1 MAKNAQP
8 VSQDAIDG
16 LLAELPDWSL
26 DNGMLHKTFT
36 FKDFGEALAWMVRVG
51 LEAEKLDHHPDWC
64 NSWNKV
70 HVHLLTHSI
79 DALSELDVKLAR
91 KMEALAA

>member
-1 MAKNAQP
+1 MAQDAQP
-8 VSQDAIDG
+8 ISQDAIYG
-16 LLAELPDWSL
+16 LLAELPGWSL

-36 FKDFGEALAWMVRVG
+36 FKNFSEALAWMVRVG

-79 DALSELDVKLAR
+79 EALSELDVNLAR